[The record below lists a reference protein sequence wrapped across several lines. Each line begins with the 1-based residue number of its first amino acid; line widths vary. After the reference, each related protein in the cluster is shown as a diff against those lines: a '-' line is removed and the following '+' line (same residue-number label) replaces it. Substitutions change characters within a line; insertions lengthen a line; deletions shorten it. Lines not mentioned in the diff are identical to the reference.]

1 MKKKII
7 IIFCLIFI
15 LIITTIILIKNNYKS
30 IKMGNNIINQ
40 SADKIKENILNIESY
55 KAKVQIIITSNKN
68 TNTYE
73 ATQKYYK
80 ENNLYKQEITSP
92 ESFAGTTFEYDG
104 SNLQIKNTKL
114 NLSKIYE
121 NYNYIGSN
129 ELSLNNF
136 IEDYNNNE
144 NQDFENDEEI
154 ILETVVKT
162 NNKYRKIKRLY
173 ISKNTKSPTRME
185 IQDNAQNTL
194 VYILYNEI
202 EINKLEKEQIN

>member
-1 MKKKII
+1 MKKKI

-15 LIITTIILIKNNYKS
+15 LIITAIILIKNNYKS

-55 KAKVQIIITSNKN
+55 KAKVKIIITSNKN

-80 ENNLYKQEITSP
+80 ENNLYKQEIIAP
-92 ESFAGTTFEYDG
+92 ENLEGMTFEYDG

-114 NLSKIYE
+114 KLNKIYE

-129 ELSLNNF
+129 ELSLNDF
-136 IEDYNNNE
+136 IEDYNDNE
-144 NQDFENDEEI
+144 NQDLENDEEI
-154 ILETVVKT
+154 ILETVVKN
-162 NNKYRKIKRLY
+162 NNKYRKMKRLY
-173 ISKNTKSPTRME
+173 ISKNTKLPTKME

>member
-1 MKKKII
+1 MNKKII
-7 IIFCLIFI
+7 IFCVIII
-15 LIITTIILIKNNYKS
+15 LIISATFLIKNSYKT
-30 IKMGNNIINQ
+30 IKFGKNIINQ

-55 KAKVQIIITSNKN
+55 EAKVKIEITSNKN

-80 ENNLYKQEITSP
+80 GNNLYKQEIKTPQSI
-92 ESFAGTTFEYDG
+92 AGVIFEFNG
-104 SNLQIKNTKL
+104 NNLQIKNTKL

-129 ELSLNNF
+129 ELSLSAF

-144 NQDFENDEEI
+144 KKEYENDKEI
-154 ILETVVKT
+154 ILETNVKT

-173 ISKNTKSPTRME
+173 ISKNTNLPTKME
-185 IQDNAQNTL
+185 IKDNAQNTL
-194 VYILYNEI
+194 VYILYSEI
-202 EINKLEKEQIN
+202 EINKLEKEK